1 MHVILD
7 DNEVSSDVD
16 EPLQKFLRQLSG
28 VGPAVLDEAAM
39 ADKEAMDKRA
49 TEEATAMWA
58 AEERAVEERAMEEAV
73 VKAMAVEAAGAAG
86 GSPAP
91 GQALSVARAKRATA
105 PSDSTSPAKHP
116 YRGVWKPWFVQL
128 SLPLFSFFC
137 GFILLLPFLPRSSP
151 FGTPAATGM
160 AAVDAIVGA
169 APGPIPT
176 SEPQTHEGVPEDVV
190 ESEGEPEVV
199 PKAVLEVV
207 QEEAPAEGAM
217 IAVYGGPLGGCRWR
231 VWQRPPSKLETSM
244 AGSPGGCWR
253 EVR

>member
-128 SLPLFSFFC
+128 SLPLFPFFVASFSYYPFC
-137 GFILLLPFLPRSSP
+137 
-151 FGTPAATGM
+151 
-160 AAVDAIVGA
+160 
-169 APGPIPT
+169 PGPLP
-176 SEPQTHEGVPEDVV
+176 SAH
-190 ESEGEPEVV
+190 
-199 PKAVLEVV
+199 
-207 QEEAPAEGAM
+207 
-217 IAVYGGPLGGCRWR
+217 
-231 VWQRPPSKLETSM
+231 PPRRAWLL
-244 AGSPGGCWR
+244 
-253 EVR
+253 